1 MAIDYSGNTV
11 GDMAVA
17 KNMQI
22 TNVNA
27 DDSDEGMEYTTGQS
41 MAPIVKPVTSKMLG
55 TVKGMAPS
63 ATLMT
68 GNTGNR

>member
-22 TNVNA
+22 TTVNA
-27 DDSDEGMEYTTGQS
+27 AVGNVPIDYPAGAS
-41 MAPIVKPVTSKMLG
+41 MAPVVKPVMSKMLG
-55 TVKGMAPS
+55 NTTGAVQSTV
-63 ATLMT
+63 T
-68 GNTGNR
+68 GNTGH